1 MNKEIKKK
9 ATKDLARKLRAKK
22 EDAAIGTQET
32 SETTKTEESLKKK
45 SKKRVVEFNS
55 PNSTGF
61 EEKALKAKRAPKKL
75 ILGNVI
81 N

>member
-55 PNSTGF
+55 P
-61 EEKALKAKRAPKKL
+61 KRAPKKL